1 MSDVLSNLY
10 PRHHSETK
18 AVKHWNCYWREVL
31 TQMFNTEVIRAHP
44 YIWLW
49 KGKTKRQYR
58 SWHSAPSVTSIYR
71 FVGFFE
77 DTSSPENTNSWC
89 FLDCLTISANIA
101 HIIKTHFVVKSKTTL
116 PFVYFKRTWKV
127 YVLPLESLKTQL
139 FWLWHWTIWRLQ
151 PFLMFSSHR
160 FRAQIH
166 CYRSC
171 QSIKQSRK
179 TPRDSWHYAWPFSGR
194 GRWYPSPWCHPCRTP
209 QHGGYAVRVS
219 KNLLHSL

>member
-1 MSDVLSNLY
+1 MPNVLLNLY
-10 PRHHSETK
+10 PRDHSETK
-18 AVKHWNCYWREVL
+18 EVKHWNCYWRKAL
-31 TQMFNTEVIRAHP
+31 TQTFNTEVIRAHP

-127 YVLPLESLKTQL
+127 YVLLLESLKTQL
-139 FWLWHWTIWRLQ
+139 FWLRHWTIWRLH
-151 PFLMFSSHR
+151 PFLMFL
-160 FRAQIH
+160 I
-166 CYRSC
+166 
-171 QSIKQSRK
+171 
-179 TPRDSWHYAWPFSGR
+179 PPFSSSNTLLPKLPVDKTKSKGTTWLLTLR
-194 GRWYPSPWCHPCRTP
+194 LTIFRTRQVIPLSMMPSEQNTTAWWICC
-209 QHGGYAVRVS
+209 
-219 KNLLHSL
+219 

>member
-1 MSDVLSNLY
+1 MPDVLSNLY

-139 FWLWHWTIWRLQ
+139 FWLWHWTFATILDVFI
-151 PFLMFSSHR
+151 PPFSSSNTLLPKLPVDKTKSKDTTWLLTLR
-160 FRAQIH
+160 LTIFRTRQVIPL
-166 CYRSC
+166 SMMPSL
-171 QSIKQSRK
+171 QN
-179 TPRDSWHYAWPFSGR
+179 TTAW
-194 GRWYPSPWCHPCRTP
+194 WICC
-209 QHGGYAVRVS
+209 
-219 KNLLHSL
+219 